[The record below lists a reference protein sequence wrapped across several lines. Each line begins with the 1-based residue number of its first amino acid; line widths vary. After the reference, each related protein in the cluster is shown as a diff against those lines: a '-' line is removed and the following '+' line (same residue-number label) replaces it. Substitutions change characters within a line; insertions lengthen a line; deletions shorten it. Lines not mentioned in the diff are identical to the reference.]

1 MSGWV
6 LMRHAATGGAALYTD
21 DPALLTLLESRGWVR
36 DELPDGIDPDDPYA
50 PAALAEVL
58 AEIAAEPEKQPA
70 KPEKKTS
77 KAAASATTK
86 EE

>member
-1 MSGWV
+1 MAWV
-6 LMRHAATGGAALYTD
+6 FMRHADTDGAALYTD
-21 DPALLTLLESRGWVR
+21 DPGLLTLLESRGWKKH
-36 DELPDGIDPDDPYA
+36 DLPDGIDPDDPYA

-58 AEIAAEPEKQPA
+58 AETATKPEEQPA
-70 KPEKKTS
+70 QPAKKTS

>member
-1 MSGWV
+1 MAWV
-6 LMRHAATGGAALYTD
+6 FMRHADTDGAALYTD
-21 DPALLTLLESRGWVR
+21 EPGLLTLLESRGWVR
-36 DELPDGIDPDDPYA
+36 DDLPDGIDADDPYA

-58 AEIAAEPEKQPA
+58 AQVPAEPEDQPA
-70 KPEKKTS
+70 KPAKKTS